1 MTLQP
6 PIQVPVTSPPFF
18 SARASSLRSANNP
31 ARAQL
36 ALPVAG
42 SSGMPRG
49 ANHPCPQV
57 EALIATGEQMHIRCH
72 ILRGKLL
79 HAGDIGLCAFE
90 DGAIL
95 DFNHQ
100 KWHAYRCLLWRI

>member
-1 MTLQP
+1 
-6 PIQVPVTSPPFF
+6 
-18 SARASSLRSANNP
+18 
-31 ARAQL
+31 
-36 ALPVAG
+36 
-42 SSGMPRG
+42 
-49 ANHPCPQV
+49 
-57 EALIATGEQMHIRCH
+57 MHIRCH